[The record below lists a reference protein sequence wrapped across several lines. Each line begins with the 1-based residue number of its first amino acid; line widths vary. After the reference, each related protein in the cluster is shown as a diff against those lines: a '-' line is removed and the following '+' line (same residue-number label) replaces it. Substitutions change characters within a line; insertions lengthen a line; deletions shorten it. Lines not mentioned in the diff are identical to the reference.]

1 MTPLEQWRAD
11 LTRVYAAAAALHDLP
26 VERMLNAIE
35 LADAFGPMV
44 DPTLYRDGVDRMH
57 QDRDALRA
65 ALPLIVLGRELA
77 ARAKEATQ

>member
-44 DPTLYRDGVDRMH
+44 DPTLYRANAESMH

-65 ALPLIVLGRELA
+65 AVPLVELGRRLA
-77 ARAKEATQ
+77 AEAAS